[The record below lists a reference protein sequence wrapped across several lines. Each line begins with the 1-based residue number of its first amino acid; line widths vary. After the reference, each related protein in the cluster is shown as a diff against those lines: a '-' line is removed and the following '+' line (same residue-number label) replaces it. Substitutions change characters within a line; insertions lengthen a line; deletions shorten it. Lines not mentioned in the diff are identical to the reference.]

1 MSFFRNNHEARKSKK
16 AFRATEAT
24 VKGHQSAMQAI
35 HVAEGGGPAGGYK
48 NGRSGGDSYHAA
60 ERFSDNSGT
69 YTRGGGHVKVI
80 KKEDK

>member
-24 VKGHQSAMQAI
+24 VKGHQSAIRAI
-35 HVAEGGGPAGGYK
+35 HRATGGNASSA
-48 NGRSGGDSYHAA
+48 RSGGHTYQTA
-60 ERFSDNSGT
+60 ERFEDKSGT
-69 YTRGGGHVKVI
+69 YNRGGGHVNVI